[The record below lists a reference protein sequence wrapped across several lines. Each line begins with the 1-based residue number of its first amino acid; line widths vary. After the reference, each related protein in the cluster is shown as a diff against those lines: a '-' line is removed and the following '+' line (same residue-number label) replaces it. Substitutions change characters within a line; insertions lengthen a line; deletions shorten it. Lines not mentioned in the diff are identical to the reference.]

1 MTLTIFIAVCLL
13 GCGFMQYVLIQWI
26 RDEQLQAQTMRGE
39 CKEQDRKQLH
49 IENTSPTKVNVPTSI
64 GSQLVDFERS
74 ESSLHCSER
83 IAYERIARSLT
94 PKKRGRRK
102 ERV

>member
-1 MTLTIFIAVCLL
+1 
-13 GCGFMQYVLIQWI
+13 MQYVLIRWI

-49 IENTSPTKVNVPTSI
+49 IVTSKNTSPTKVNVPTSI
-64 GSQLVDFERS
+64 GSQLVDFEHGTRRS